1 MPAAVVP
8 ALLSRGGS
16 GAFVLSSAFSRRR
29 SPALP
34 AAALYPFARPLSA
47 LLFPSRP
54 CGRRDLQIRCMASS
68 PEETASSSGGTIL
81 AVEEGAAA
89 APLAADPAREAAGLL
104 DIRVGRVLRAWRHPE
119 AESLF
124 VEEVDVGEAEPRT
137 ICSGLDARVLV
148 LANLKPRNMRGIKSN
163 GMLLAASDEA
173 HEKVELLVAQEGTVP
188 GERVWFG
195 AEDDKDRQPEP
206 ATPNQVQKK
215 KIWES
220 VQAQL
225 KTNEEYVAVLGELP
239 MLTSQGPVV
248 CASLKNARIS

>member
-1 MPAAVVP
+1 M
-8 ALLSRGGS
+8 S
-16 GAFVLSSAFSRRR
+16 
-29 SPALP
+29 
-34 AAALYPFARPLSA
+34 
-47 LLFPSRP
+47 
-54 CGRRDLQIRCMASS
+54 
-68 PEETASSSGGTIL
+68 
-81 AVEEGAAA
+81 AAA

-173 HEKVELLVAQEGTVP
+173 HEKVELL
-188 GERVWFG
+188 RVWFG

-239 MLTSQGPVV
+239 MLTSQGP
-248 CASLKNARIS
+248 